1 LIWGAGL
8 VWLLGNPRA
17 KSWRWLGLNY
27 LFFLAAMMA
36 LHAKDYYV
44 APIYPILFAAGGIA
58 WERHFANRRS
68 VAHDRVFAFPIMES
82 LLVVAG
88 VLILPMS
95 IPVMQPSTWIAYTK
109 AMHLYKTSDNTENTA
124 NGPLPQ
130 FYADRFGWQEEVDQ
144 VTGIY
149 RSLSPED
156 QKNVGISCSNYG
168 EASAINVL
176 GHGLPPAISGHN
188 NYWLWGPQGDTGKVM
203 IVINGAT
210 PQEMREFYDSVEVAG
225 RMDHPLSMPYEH
237 RNIYLVRGRHKNI
250 VEDWLDFKHYI

>member
-1 LIWGAGL
+1 
-8 VWLLGNPRA
+8 
-17 KSWRWLGLNY
+17 
-27 LFFLAAMMA
+27 MMA